1 MIIPDLLM
9 MSQMLNILAGY
20 KDNSDIPSALVIHRQ
35 IEALK
40 NAFALRMSLG
50 DPDFVDVRRVL
61 KDMLSEEFAAELR
74 KTIFDN
80 TTFNSSHY
88 GGR

>member
-1 MIIPDLLM
+1 
-9 MSQMLNILAGY
+9 MLNILAGY
-20 KDNSDIPSALVIHRQ
+20 EGSSNTPSSLMVHRQ

-40 NAFALRMSLG
+40 NAFAVRMSLG
-50 DPDFVDVRRVL
+50 DPDFVDVRRVM
-61 KDMLSEEFAAELR
+61 KDMLSEEFAAQLR

>member
-1 MIIPDLLM
+1 
-9 MSQMLNILAGY
+9 MLNILAGY
-20 KDNSDIPSALVIHRQ
+20 EGRSNTPSSLMVHRQ

-40 NAFALRMSLG
+40 NAFAVRMSLG
-50 DPDFVDVRRVL
+50 DPDFVDVWRVM
-61 KDMLSEEFAAELR
+61 KDMLSEEFASQLR

-80 TTFNSSHY
+80 MTFNSSHY